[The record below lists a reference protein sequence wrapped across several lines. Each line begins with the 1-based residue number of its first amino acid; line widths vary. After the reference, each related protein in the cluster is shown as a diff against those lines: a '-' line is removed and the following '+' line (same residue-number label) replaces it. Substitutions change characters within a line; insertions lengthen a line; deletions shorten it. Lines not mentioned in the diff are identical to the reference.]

1 MTKATAQKAASVQ
14 QKRKLIIVKTNN
26 KSGVGTL
33 YFSTTERN
41 LVIGYMKTVCIECNV
56 ILMKWLQFRGTGLRA
71 RNDLEQCKKITYKKV
86 ATVSSLPRRVQCL
99 FLYSLILYNKHLS
112 RKLLWRIHGFNSYN
126 KTN

>member
-26 KSGVGTL
+26 KSGVGIL
-33 YFSTTERN
+33 TERN

-56 ILMKWLQFRGTGLRA
+56 ILMKWLQFRGTSLRA

-99 FLYSLILYNKHLS
+99 FY
-112 RKLLWRIHGFNSYN
+112 
-126 KTN
+126 TA